1 MPRTLLNL
9 AAAFTISIFG
19 LAASSAAFG
28 ADLTVEIRNAGDKG
42 TVMVALFKPSDR
54 WLGRASMGTAAPAR
68 NGAVTVTFKD
78 LEEGEYAISLFVDE
92 NGNGRMDTNPIGIP
106 IEPYAFSND
115 ATGNFG
121 PPSFEKAK
129 FNVAKENKSIVI
141 NVK

>member
-1 MPRTLLNL
+1 MRTLLNF

-19 LAASSAAFG
+19 LTASSSVLG
-28 ADLTVEIRNAGDKG
+28 ADLTVEIRNPGDKG

-54 WLGRASMGTAAPAR
+54 WLGRASMGTATPAR

-92 NGNGRMDTNPIGIP
+92 NGNGKMDTNPIGIP

-129 FNVAKENKSIVI
+129 FSLAKENKSIVI
-141 NVK
+141 NIK